1 MGHRRRTYFLTA
13 PGGGGSTGTGTVDW
27 SPVNLTGANLV
38 QDPLGALA
46 SVTYGIPMS
55 FTTNNVDPGNIRGAG
70 APFNPDC
77 PLWEWE
83 IANPVDFVANS
94 QVLVQLKLTATAND
108 AYFIYLGVYDNTVGT
123 NSGLYGSIR
132 VDTGATGAGLMGSAP
147 SNGTVAASIVASGG
161 NLCMASNF
169 DANLSRPRDV
179 LVRSTSNTGPAY
191 GEQGNAGSSPGNFAG
206 TNLRGFFAIGAT
218 GVMAAGTFSGIELRY
233 AVASAFV

>member
-1 MGHRRRTYFLTA
+1 MGRCRRTYFVSGA
-13 PGGGGSTGTGTVDW
+13 AAGGTGVGTVDW
-27 SPVNLTGANLV
+27 SPVNLTAANLV

-55 FTTNNVDPGNIRGAG
+55 FTTNNVDPGNIRGTG

-94 QVLVQLKLTATAND
+94 QVLVQLKLTAAVN
-108 AYFIYLGVYDNTVGT
+108 APIFLYIGVYDNTVGT
-123 NSGLYGSIR
+123 NNGLYGSIR
-132 VDTGATGAGLMGSAP
+132 VDTGATGAGLMGSTP
-147 SNGTVAASIVASGG
+147 SNGTVAASIVVSGG

-206 TNLRGFFAIGAT
+206 TNLRGFFAFGAT
-218 GVMAAGTFSGIELRY
+218 GVVAAGTFSGIELRY